1 MEKLSPL
8 RFDALAGYARTP
20 FTLITADEREWFSE
34 EQEKVL
40 GVIVQ
45 DRADQDYVCVVM
57 GRDRVGRYRAVHSW
71 FGIDLC
77 EWPGLDPGQV
87 RYCLPNGSERLLP
100 WTVGRQW

>member
-20 FTLITADEREWFSE
+20 FTLITADERGWFSE

-45 DRADQDYVCVVM
+45 DRTDKDYVCVVM
-57 GRDRVGRYRAVHSW
+57 GRDRVGRYRAVH
-71 FGIDLC
+71 L
-77 EWPGLDPGQV
+77 
-87 RYCLPNGSERLLP
+87 SE
-100 WTVGRQW
+100 